1 MIILPILVIV
11 HLWYLSWKLGC
22 RYFGSQWFCIAFC
35 FRSTLLI
42 KDLIFR
48 WRLASIT
55 LTMVFIFWIAPWQ
68 NHVTLN
74 STFNFCLCTRKALI
88 IRFTW
93 RWFYRVSRAWVFVR
107 RFFPAD
113 GMNIFLHVVQT
124 KRWIDKHA
132 DVDDHHYSNWSEKQ
146 QYNIL
151 STDNNRFRLRKKIY
165 VCMYLTTHTHTKT
178 RRVLWSSL
186 KTNMFLH
193 QNQDHGDLKSVLL
206 PEVCYCTHDGHTRLY
221 KSSSKEVPR
230 KPEVHRQRIFASP
243 YI

>member
-1 MIILPILVIV
+1 MIV

-22 RYFGSQWFCIAFC
+22 RYFGSQWFGIAFC

-48 WRLASIT
+48 RRLTSII

-74 STFNFCLCTRKALI
+74 CTFNFCLFTRKALI

-107 RFFPAD
+107 SFFSAD
-113 GMNIFLHVVQT
+113 GVNILLHVVQT
-124 KRWIDKHA
+124 KRGIDKHA

-146 QYNIL
+146 RYNVL
-151 STDNNRFRLRKKIY
+151 SADNNWFCLINFNW
-165 VCMYLTTHTHTKT
+165 CMFVWYYTYPYRNKESALEQLENQHVSSPKPGSW
-178 RRVLWSSL
+178 RSEERSPPWS
-186 KTNMFLH
+186 M
-193 QNQDHGDLKSVLL
+193 LL
-206 PEVCYCTHDGHTRLY
+206 YTWRSYETIQIIIKRGTP
-221 KSSSKEVPR
+221 K
-230 KPEVHRQRIFASP
+230 AWSP
-243 YI
+243 